1 MGAPA
6 WILIGTMQDGS
17 CPYVFVIFRVT
28 LLSSFVVDIY
38 LASRI

>member
-6 WILIGTMQDGS
+6 WILMGAMQDGS

-28 LLSSFVVDIY
+28 LLSSFVVGIY
-38 LASRI
+38 LTSGI